1 MANQKGEIHLDM
13 ENSEEKP
20 ATASVQRSISIRVV
34 QHWKKKS
41 DKWTKLRNIVVHE
54 QNHAQPKRF
63 FPEWNT
69 VFLVSCVL
77 AVSLD
82 PLFLYIPVIN
92 EDMKCLK
99 YDKRLKAI
107 SFGLRLLAD
116 LFYMA
121 DVVYR
126 ILTRPKAKEAVPLKA
141 SNSMN
146 SRRTWQFYILLDI
159 LAVLPV
165 PQVVLSIFL
174 SKMRGSKSLKTM
186 KFLNSLALLQYVPR
200 VLPIYLLCHER
211 EKTHKKAGI
220 WVKSF
225 LNFFLYIL
233 ASHVIGA
240 LWYIFAIQREIA
252 CWQYACQS
260 ENGCEPNSFRCDDT
274 SVRNVTVLN
283 ELCPINPP
291 NATLFNFGIFVDA
304 LQYSVIQSTNF
315 SDRFLNC
322 FWWGLRHLSSFGQ
335 NLQTSTYAW
344 ENLFAVFI
352 SIIGLLLFLYLI
364 GNLQVPKLKDIE
376 GLEELKGICEHFKP
390 VIYAKDS
397 FIIREGEPLDMILLV
412 TQGTVRSYT
421 TSNGGKKDPT
431 TPKHIKQGDFYGE
444 ELISW
449 ASKFPPS
456 TELPISDKNVRSIT
470 RVEGF
475 ALTAEDLKNHVVLRY
490 FWWQFTKGIDLN
502 NLTDSQMLQLKELA
516 VINSQRSFRSRKK
529 AEKPA
534 ALPTKTRSVSVV
546 PILGEQRSIQQRI
559 IQHWRN
565 ALVPFSKSP
574 IEDEG
579 RSITNTD
586 KTPDQPKPFLQ
597 EWWNTIFVVSCVLA
611 VLLDPLFFY
620 IPIVKED
627 RKCLKL
633 DKRLKAI
640 SFALRSL
647 TDLFYIADLMHR
659 ILARPKA
666 WATKAEEVVPL
677 KISKS
682 MSMNVLEKAKRILQ
696 SYILLDILAVLPVP
710 QVIGALWYFFAIQRE
725 TVCWQYACRSEKGCE
740 PKTFSCD
747 DPSPRNIQV
756 LNDLCPIK
764 PSNATFFDF
773 GIFKDAVQSGVL
785 QSTDFPEKFLYCF
798 WWGLLNLS
806 SFGQNLE
813 TSTYAWEN
821 LFAVFISIIGLLLFL
836 YLIGNLQVPK
846 LKEIEGLDELKE
858 ICEHFK
864 PVIYVKDSFIIRE
877 GWPLDMILL
886 ITQGNV
892 LTYATSSGWKKDPSP
907 PKSIKKGDFYGRELI
922 TWASKFPPSTEL
934 PVSDKNVRAI
944 TRVEAF
950 YLTAEDL
957 RTHVV
962 LRYFWWQFTKSIDL
976 KDLTVSQM
984 QQLTEFAVK
993 AFRRTIKRRSTQP
1006 PQG

>member
-1 MANQKGEIHLDM
+1 MANRKGEIHLDM

-20 ATASVQRSISIRVV
+20 ATASVQRSISMGVV

-41 DKWTKLRNIVVHE
+41 DKWTKLRNNIVGHE
-54 QNHAQPKRF
+54 QNHAQPNRF

-82 PLFLYIPVIN
+82 PLFLYIPIIN
-92 EDMKCLK
+92 EDRKCLK

-141 SNSMN
+141 SNSVN
-146 SRRTWQFYILLDI
+146 SRTTLQFYILLDI

-165 PQVVLSIFL
+165 PQVALSIFL

-186 KFLNSLALLQYVPR
+186 KFLNSLVLLQYVPR

-260 ENGCEPNSFRCDDT
+260 ENGCEPNTFRCDDS

-304 LQYSVIQSTNF
+304 LQYSVLQSTNF
-315 SDRFLNC
+315 PDRFLNC

-364 GNLQVPKLKDIE
+364 GNIQTYMQFSTTTSEKQRRNMKMKGLEVELWLSENRLPNTMKTRIMENVHRKLEENKNVHVEILFVLPPDYLSYVKRCLCLATLRKVPKLKDID
-376 GLEELKGICEHFKP
+376 GLEELKGICDHFKP

-397 FIIREGEPLDMILLV
+397 FIIREGEALDMILLV

-421 TSNGGKKDPT
+421 TSNGVKKDPT

-470 RVEGF
+470 RVEAF
-475 ALTAEDLKNHVVLRY
+475 ALTAEDLKNHVLLRY

-516 VINSQRSFRSRKK
+516 VINPQRAFRGRKR

-534 ALPTKTRSVSVV
+534 ALPMKTRSMSVV
-546 PILGEQRSIQQRI
+546 PIL
-559 IQHWRN
+559 
-565 ALVPFSKSP
+565 
-574 IEDEG
+574 
-579 RSITNTD
+579 
-586 KTPDQPKPFLQ
+586 
-597 EWWNTIFVVSCVLA
+597 
-611 VLLDPLFFY
+611 
-620 IPIVKED
+620 
-627 RKCLKL
+627 
-633 DKRLKAI
+633 
-640 SFALRSL
+640 
-647 TDLFYIADLMHR
+647 
-659 ILARPKA
+659 
-666 WATKAEEVVPL
+666 
-677 KISKS
+677 
-682 MSMNVLEKAKRILQ
+682 
-696 SYILLDILAVLPVP
+696 
-710 QVIGALWYFFAIQRE
+710 
-725 TVCWQYACRSEKGCE
+725 SE
-740 PKTFSCD
+740 
-747 DPSPRNIQV
+747 R
-756 LNDLCPIK
+756 
-764 PSNATFFDF
+764 
-773 GIFKDAVQSGVL
+773 
-785 QSTDFPEKFLYCF
+785 
-798 WWGLLNLS
+798 
-806 SFGQNLE
+806 
-813 TSTYAWEN
+813 
-821 LFAVFISIIGLLLFL
+821 
-836 YLIGNLQVPK
+836 
-846 LKEIEGLDELKE
+846 
-858 ICEHFK
+858 
-864 PVIYVKDSFIIRE
+864 
-877 GWPLDMILL
+877 
-886 ITQGNV
+886 
-892 LTYATSSGWKKDPSP
+892 
-907 PKSIKKGDFYGRELI
+907 
-922 TWASKFPPSTEL
+922 
-934 PVSDKNVRAI
+934 
-944 TRVEAF
+944 
-950 YLTAEDL
+950 
-957 RTHVV
+957 
-962 LRYFWWQFTKSIDL
+962 
-976 KDLTVSQM
+976 
-984 QQLTEFAVK
+984 
-993 AFRRTIKRRSTQP
+993 
-1006 PQG
+1006 